1 VGWTSVIAFAKSND
15 FDQAEAWYVGEQAK
29 IEAMA
34 KNTVEEITV
43 KYEQDLRKL
52 KERLKQLGDWV
63 GCYLCR
69 VLLVLTVILFSP
81 SSAAMAIGRARGR
94 RGH

>member
-1 VGWTSVIAFAKSND
+1 MGWTSVIAFAKSND

-43 KYEQDLRKL
+43 KYLSL
-52 KERLKQLGDWV
+52 
-63 GCYLCR
+63 
-69 VLLVLTVILFSP
+69 IH
-81 SSAAMAIGRARGR
+81 I
-94 RGH
+94 